1 MVANRC
7 RLRLLVP
14 NLQVLAP
21 QLALED
27 HGTRFQALGDFRI
40 GAHQLVPDVLRWVA
54 NRILRRADRSWA
66 IVREAV
72 DELPIEVVEEKSIS
86 LRGFSESA
94 NELLGEDL
102 GLEAGHRSRPVGEVE
117 RPGSR
122 PGGLKPWFRRDI
134 HSYSSFTYSFS
145 LFERMVSP
153 HPRCSGFYEAT
164 AIPPPYCPSFL

>member
-1 MVANRC
+1 MVADRC
-7 RLRLLVP
+7 RLGLLVP

-66 IVREAV
+66 VVREAV
-72 DELPIEVVEEKSIS
+72 DELPIEVVEEKPIA
-86 LRGFSESA
+86 LQGFSASA

-102 GLEAGHRSRPVGEVE
+102 GLEAGHWARPVGVVE
-117 RPGSR
+117 RPGAR
-122 PGGLKPWFRRDI
+122 PGGLKPRFRRDL
-134 HSYSSFTYSFS
+134 HSYSSFATMLPSS
-145 LFERMVSP
+145 LAFP
-153 HPRCSGFYEAT
+153 PR
-164 AIPPPYCPSFL
+164 L

>member
-1 MVANRC
+1 MVADRC

-40 GAHQLVPDVLRWVA
+40 GAHQLVPDVLGWGA
-54 NRILRRADRSWA
+54 NRILRRADRSRA
-66 IVREAV
+66 VVREAV
-72 DELPIEVVEEKSIS
+72 DELPIEIVEEKPIAFQ
-86 LRGFSESA
+86 GFSESA

-102 GLEAGHRSRPVGEVE
+102 GLEAGHRSRPVGVVD

-122 PGGLKPWFRRDI
+122 PRGLKPRFRRSI
-134 HSYSSFTYSFS
+134 HSYSSFFPS
-145 LFERMVSP
+145 
-153 HPRCSGFYEAT
+153 RCLSVW
-164 AIPPPYCPSFL
+164 CPLTRCW

>member
-1 MVANRC
+1 MVADRC

-21 QLALED
+21 QLALEG
-27 HGTRFQALGDFRI
+27 HGAGFQALGDFRI

-72 DELPIEVVEEKSIS
+72 DELPIEIVEEKPIA
-86 LRGFSESA
+86 LQGFSESA

-102 GLEAGHRSRPVGEVE
+102 GLEAGRRSRVVAVVE
-117 RPGSR
+117 GPGSR
-122 PGGLKPWFRRDI
+122 PGGLELWFRRDT
-134 HSYSSFTYSFS
+134 HSYSSFT
-145 LFERMVSP
+145 L
-153 HPRCSGFYEAT
+153 
-164 AIPPPYCPSFL
+164 

>member
-72 DELPIEVVEEKSIS
+72 DELPMEVVEEKSIS
-86 LRGFSESA
+86 LQGFSESA

-102 GLEAGHRSRPVGEVE
+102 GLEAGHRSCPVGVVE
-117 RPGSR
+117 GPGSR
-122 PGGLKPWFRRDI
+122 PRGLKLQFRHGA
-134 HSYSSFTYSFS
+134 HSYSSFALPS
-145 LFERMVSP
+145 
-153 HPRCSGFYEAT
+153 RCLSVWCPLT
-164 AIPPPYCPSFL
+164 AAVPDTTKSC